1 MIYDCFLF
9 FNEFKILRL
18 QLEELNEVVDQFV
31 LVEST
36 RTFSNDPKPL
46 FFDQNKEAFGQWAL
60 KIRHVVIED
69 MPQGNP
75 SAWDIERFQ
84 RNAILRGLEMPRRMI

>member
-18 QLEELNEVVDQFV
+18 RLQELKDVVDQFV

-36 RTFSNDPKPL
+36 RTFSNKPKPL
-46 FFDQNKEAFGQWAL
+46 FFEQNKKPLKNIPPRFG
-60 KIRHVVIED
+60 
-69 MPQGNP
+69 M
-75 SAWDIERFQ
+75 S
-84 RNAILRGLEMPRRMI
+84 